1 MTEIHAEAPTCPAC
15 GAIRGGWG
23 RSVESWRKASA
34 FMLGVAAFFVLAGIA
49 FGTWVASDSSTI
61 WLDGMIAFLFVSP
74 FMLFAGGVGLF
85 RRYVIPPGC
94 SGTDKSR
101 KAEANLR
108 TPACASCSCVS

>member
-49 FGTWVASDSSTI
+49 FGTWVASDPSTI
-61 WLDGMIAFLFVSP
+61 WFDGMIAFLFVSP

-85 RRYVIPPGC
+85 RRYVIPPDAAAP
-94 SGTDKSR
+94 TRAAKR
-101 KAEANLR
+101 KP
-108 TPACASCSCVS
+108 TCAPQPVQAVPV